1 MREENFIFCKPG
13 EQNLKRTMELVLDL
27 SVVFF
32 IQGMQNNLLRLVKAD
47 SPSAELGA

>member
-1 MREENFIFCKPG
+1 MREESFLFCKPG
-13 EQNLKRTMELVLDL
+13 EQNLRRTMELVLDL

-32 IQGMQNNLLRLVKAD
+32 IQGMQTNLLRLIKAG